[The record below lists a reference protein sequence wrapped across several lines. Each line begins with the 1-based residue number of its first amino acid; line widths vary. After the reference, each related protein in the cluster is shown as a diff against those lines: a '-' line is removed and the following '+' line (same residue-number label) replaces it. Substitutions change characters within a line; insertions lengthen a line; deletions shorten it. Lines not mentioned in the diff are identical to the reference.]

1 MIRYTVYAN
10 GKEIMTNVDSK
21 KVSEVLGILYINVQK
36 AALSGSKINLEIS
49 FDRKDVDT
57 EMTLDDRFKNYYG
70 IDNYR
75 QWVQMN
81 RRYGK
86 RVTV

>member
-21 KVSEVLGILYINVQK
+21 KVSEVLGISYINVQK

>member
-10 GKEIMTNVDSK
+10 GKEIMANVDSK
-21 KVSEVLGILYINVQK
+21 KISEVLGISYINVQK